1 MPGYP
6 RVDKNND
13 YLQGRFDG
21 AVLDGLSWGYGA
33 LLEHDRL
40 AHSAA
45 CTRAEV
51 LQQLRRLEVI

>member
-1 MPGYP
+1 MAQCLMACPGAM
-6 RVDKNND
+6 
-13 YLQGRFDG
+13 GI
-21 AVLDGLSWGYGA
+21 

-45 CTRAEV
+45 CARAEV